1 MKELTLITLLLGNIE
16 QDEQMSYCSNWY
28 KDVNIKLTLF
38 KNMQYELI
46 NYLNFHGERLV
57 IFEKGI

>member
-46 NYLNFHGERLV
+46 SYLNFHGERLV